1 MTKRR
6 TRPGAAG
13 RSIAALA
20 SGFGAVLPGL
30 MSVAGAAW
38 GSPLAAQTPGTIFRD
53 CGVCPE
59 MVVVPPGRSVMG
71 SPESEPGRRGTEG
84 PQGILSIGYSF
95 AVGVYEVTFDEWDE
109 CARAGGC
116 GGYLPEDDRAG
127 RGRRPVIFVNWPH
140 AQAYVEWLSQRTGER
155 YRLLSE
161 AEWEYVARAGTR
173 TARYWGESEADQCRY
188 ANGAAS
194 AAVSCSDGYGKTAP
208 VGSFEPNAFGLY
220 DVLGNVHEWVEDC
233 SNYDHDGAPMDG
245 SARHHVGCSRVL
257 RGGSA
262 YDVPNDLRSAT
273 RFIFPPRWGRYDIG
287 FRVARTIN

>member
-1 MTKRR
+1 MTTQR
-6 TRPGAAG
+6 TRPGTAR
-13 RSIAALA
+13 RSITALA
-20 SGFGAVLPGL
+20 VGFGGVLPGL

-71 SPESEPGRRGTEG
+71 SPESEPDRKETEG
-84 PQGILSIGYSF
+84 PQGVLSIGYSF

-127 RGRRPVIFVNWPH
+127 RGRRPVLFVSPRY
-140 AQAYVEWLSQRTGER
+140 AQAYVEWLSLRTGEQ

-161 AEWEYVARAGTR
+161 AEWEYMARAGTR

-188 ANGAAS
+188 ANGADGI
-194 AAVSCSDGYGKTAP
+194 CSDGYWKTAP

-220 DVLGNVHEWVEDC
+220 DVLGNVFEFVEDC
-233 SNYDHDGAPMDG
+233 FNHDHEGAPMDG
-245 SARHHVGCSRVL
+245 SARHDGECYARVL
-257 RGGSA
+257 RGGSFLSG
-262 YDVPNDLRSAT
+262 PNDLRSAA
-273 RFIFPPRWGRYDIG
+273 RYLVSARSGAVDFG